1 MIKYCLQI
9 QIIKMDGQ
17 RGNFYLYHSMDH
29 HWQSFHR
36 DLPNNQP
43 LFYTGDMVCCNTN
56 GFLPAGFSAPKIK
69 AEPKHMEYHNFS
81 EQRKR

>member
-1 MIKYCLQI
+1 
-9 QIIKMDGQ
+9 MDGQ

-43 LFYTGDMVCCNTN
+43 LFYTGDMVYCNTN

-69 AEPKHMEYHNFS
+69 AEPPTAMFDAPVVFNCKADLPIAVL
-81 EQRKR
+81 